1 MAVPGSI
8 DPEAERSGFDATLA
22 GSPRKGYFKAVFPS
36 KPPKRPDFAPESGG
50 FQGSLF
56 TIWIIVRP
64 SILSGKCLILHLLS
78 IPRTGNASPEVGILG
93 GGRGVVVF
101 IGFRSAP
108 PRREGTAGR
117 RGGHPFGGDLACIH
131 YALPERNFRQTRLRP
146 ISCVCAA
153 TEAARA
159 SIPREAKIAL
169 KRATINVTNHLRP
182 LGNEQ
187 NQLSEL
193 SSFGWGLNFCALPR
207 AMARYLRNSSIA
219 HIWA

>member
-78 IPRTGNASPEVGILG
+78 IPRIGNASPEVGILG

-117 RGGHPFGGDLACIH
+117 GGGQPLCGGF
-131 YALPERNFRQTRLRP
+131 ALLYFAFAARNFP
-146 ISCVCAA
+146 
-153 TEAARA
+153 
-159 SIPREAKIAL
+159 PK
-169 KRATINVTNHLRP
+169 
-182 LGNEQ
+182 
-187 NQLSEL
+187 
-193 SSFGWGLNFCALPR
+193 
-207 AMARYLRNSSIA
+207 
-219 HIWA
+219 